1 MLLACERGLALGEIA
16 GFGCRVHRQIG
27 RGLEEFSAD
36 ALALG
41 FDLGESGSGV
51 LDAGIEGCGFLA
63 QAHHLGLAAS
73 AAIGDGLFALGQIGR
88 AGVELSGL
96 FGEIALGLGP
106 VHRGA
111 LLLAFHRGPG
121 VAEAIA
127 RRGGGG
133 MKLGTER
140 DEALEFPCD
149 FLALDG
155 HLLLALLEPAAFV
168 GVAMLHPANEARG
181 KFVGAGAVASRLDV
195 GLLDV
200 DEQSFA
206 FFTIGRQLGA
216 FGAQAGP
223 GIGERPFAL
232 TLLRLLL
239 IDGERHGP
247 RLLPRRKN
255 PQSLSAG
262 SAVEVEEES
271 SSRICCPAR
280 SLEFGDELRRVLP
293 ATGRRLPGEPACR
306 CP

>member
-1 MLLACERGLALGEIA
+1 MLLAGERGLALGEIA
-16 GFGCRVHRQIG
+16 GFGRSMHRQIG
-27 RGLEEFSAD
+27 GGSVPSSSARARSRWASISARAVRAFSMRASRD
-36 ALALG
+36 
-41 FDLGESGSGV
+41 
-51 LDAGIEGCGFLA
+51 
-63 QAHHLGLAAS
+63 AAS
-73 AAIGDGLFALGQIGR
+73 SRRPTTSASPRARLIGHGLFALGQIGR

-111 LLLAFHRGPG
+111 LLLAFHGGPG

-133 MKLGTER
+133 MKLGAER
-140 DEALEFPCD
+140 DEALEFPGD

-168 GVAMLHPANEARG
+168 GVAVLHPANEARG
-181 KFVGAGAVASRLDV
+181 ESVRAGAVASRLDV

-206 FFTIGRQLGA
+206 FFTIGRQLVA

-247 RLLPRRKN
+247 RLLPRRNN

-271 SSRICCPAR
+271 SSRTVVAR
-280 SLEFGDELRRVLP
+280 GHWNLAMSFESSS
-293 ATGRRLPGEPACR
+293 GEMTPTSW
-306 CP
+306 